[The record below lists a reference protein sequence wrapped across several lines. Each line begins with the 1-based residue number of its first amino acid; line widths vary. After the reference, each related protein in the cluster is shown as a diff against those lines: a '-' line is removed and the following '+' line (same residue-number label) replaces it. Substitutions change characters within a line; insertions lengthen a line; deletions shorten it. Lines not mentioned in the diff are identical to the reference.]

1 MKLFEVFLFS
11 AALLISVSSGVS
23 GECEEGKWAEC
34 RQDLVQAIFNQS
46 TVPSRK
52 PDYILVSGSHRYNQ
66 HTTVEL
72 FHAQLP
78 KVTCVSVTSNAA

>member
-1 MKLFEVFLFS
+1 MSNTEKKAQMSSTNELRRELGT
-11 AALLISVSSGVS
+11 AYEPHADLAISSGVS

-52 PDYILVSGSHRYNQ
+52 PDYILEVATEGWWQ
-66 HTTVEL
+66 VAL
-72 FHAQLP
+72 GQQDL
-78 KVTCVSVTSNAA
+78 